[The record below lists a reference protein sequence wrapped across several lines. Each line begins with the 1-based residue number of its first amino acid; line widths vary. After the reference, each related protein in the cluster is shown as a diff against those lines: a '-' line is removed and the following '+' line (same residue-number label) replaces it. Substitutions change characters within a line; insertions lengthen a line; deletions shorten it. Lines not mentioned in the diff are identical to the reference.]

1 MIEGT
6 QTEFTITQTFVI
18 RATTQA
24 QAEEAVIKDDFSEV
38 DVQEIKTETTVNFNN
53 PHNENKKN
61 KYSNITLS
69 F

>member
-24 QAEEAVIKDDFSEV
+24 QAEEAVIINDFTNV
-38 DVQEIKTETTVNFNN
+38 DVQDIKTETTVNF
-53 PHNENKKN
+53 
-61 KYSNITLS
+61 
-69 F
+69 

>member
-38 DVQEIKTETTVNFNN
+38 DVQEIKTET
-53 PHNENKKN
+53 KN
-61 KYSNITLS
+61 KNTTWISRNH
-69 F
+69 

>member
-38 DVQEIKTETTVNFNN
+38 DVQEIKTETTVNF
-53 PHNENKKN
+53 
-61 KYSNITLS
+61 
-69 F
+69 